1 MNVNH
6 ITILLVFFFSI
17 HALNCTI
24 SYSDSDSIVS
34 FSIGPLSAESI
45 QVNNIEQWVYDE
57 QLFDL

>member
-6 ITILLVFFFSI
+6 ITIFLVFFFSL

-45 QVNNIEQWVYDE
+45 QVNNIEQ
-57 QLFDL
+57 